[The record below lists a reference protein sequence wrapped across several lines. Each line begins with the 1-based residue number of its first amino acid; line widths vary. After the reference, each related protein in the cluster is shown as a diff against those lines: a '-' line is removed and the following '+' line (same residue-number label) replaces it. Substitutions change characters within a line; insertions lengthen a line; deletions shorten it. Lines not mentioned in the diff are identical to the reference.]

1 MPALGLTQPL
11 LLQKRA
17 RFVAVE
23 DGQDVHG
30 AGDGHV
36 EQVAIGLGGVL
47 AAVGVQQHRLVE
59 LEALG

>member
-1 MPALGLTQPL
+1 MRPL
-11 LLQKRA
+11 LPQKRA

-30 AGDGHV
+30 AGDGHL

-47 AAVGVQQHRLVE
+47 AAIGV
-59 LEALG
+59 